1 MLYFVVS
8 ELEACKKLK
17 KKANERIKMAF
28 QPKTRQCYIALFRV
42 FVAFYVC
49 VNAPLFAI
57 SVECILSF
65 LEYLSYRVS
74 VHMLANYI
82 SAVKAMGII
91 YGLHVEALD
100 DRRVKYFIKSRK
112 VNRQFAVVKR
122 NIMDIPTLKQVIQVC
137 MGMSNPRVYKA
148 LFLCAFFGFFRLS
161 NLTPHTVNGFD
172 PLKQFSGGDV
182 IFGKKKVVLLLKWSK
197 TLQDRD
203 QVRSVVL
210 PKLHNPLICPVRALQ
225 GIFQLYNPSPNE
237 PLFQYPSP
245 SGWISLPKNF
255 YTFHAFRRSGASLAY
270 QSNASIQ
277 QIKDHGTWTSECVWR
292 YITMSK
298 DAGHEVANVFRKTI
312 N

>member
-1 MLYFVVS
+1 
-8 ELEACKKLK
+8 
-17 KKANERIKMAF
+17 MAF

-42 FVAFYVC
+42 FVAFCVC

-65 LEYLSYRVS
+65 LEYLSSYRVS

-112 VNRQFAVVKR
+112 VNRQFALVKR

-172 PLKQFSGGDV
+172 SLKQFSGGDV
-182 IFGKKKVVLLLKWSK
+182 IFGKKKAVLLLKWSK

-237 PLFQYPSP
+237 PLFQYPGP
-245 SGWISLPKNF
+245 SGWIPLTDSRVRKHLLSINLAMSLPKNF

-298 DAGHEVANVFRKTI
+298 DAGHQVANVFRKII

>member
-1 MLYFVVS
+1 
-8 ELEACKKLK
+8 
-17 KKANERIKMAF
+17 MAF

-42 FVAFYVC
+42 FVAFCVC

-65 LEYLSYRVS
+65 LEYLSSYRVS

-122 NIMDIPTLKQVIQVC
+122 NIMDISTLKQVIQVC

-148 LFLCAFFGFFRLS
+148 LFLCVFFGFFQLS

-182 IFGKKKVVLLLKWSK
+182 IFGNKKVVLLLKWSK

-210 PKLHNPLICPVRALQ
+210 PKLHNPLICPVRVLQ

-237 PLFQYPSP
+237 PFFQYPSP
-245 SGWISLPKNF
+245 SGWIPLTDSRVRKHLLSINLAMSLPKNF

>member
-1 MLYFVVS
+1 
-8 ELEACKKLK
+8 
-17 KKANERIKMAF
+17 MAF
-28 QPKTRQCYIALFRV
+28 QPKTRQCYTALFRV
-42 FVAFYVC
+42 FVAFCAC

-65 LEYLSYRVS
+65 LEYLSLYKVS

-91 YGLHVEALD
+91 YGLSVEALD

-137 MGMSNPRVYKA
+137 MGMGNPRVYKA

-161 NLTPHTVNGFD
+161 NLTPHTVIGFD

-182 IFGKKKVVLLLKWSK
+182 IFSKKKVVLLLKWSK

-225 GIFQLYNPSPNE
+225 GIFQLYNPGPNE
-237 PLFQYPSP
+237 PLFQHPSP
-245 SGWISLPKNF
+245 SGWVALTDSRVRKHLLAINLSMSLPKNY

-270 QSNASIQ
+270 HSNASIQ

-298 DAGHEVANVFRKTI
+298 NAGNEVANVFRQTI
-312 N
+312 S